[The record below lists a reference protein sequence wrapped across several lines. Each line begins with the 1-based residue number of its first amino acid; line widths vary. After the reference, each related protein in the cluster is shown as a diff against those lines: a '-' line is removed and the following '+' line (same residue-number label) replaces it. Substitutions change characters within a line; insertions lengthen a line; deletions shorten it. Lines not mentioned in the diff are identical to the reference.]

1 MTLSCLFITDLQGK
15 SIISRNY
22 RGDVGVTQSI
32 DTFQRY
38 LSEVE
43 DEAKTPV
50 FHVDVHGDVAP
61 DPQSVGAAGESLFR
75 WGRGGVGG
83 AAGSNRRRG
92 MGIRSLGPFF
102 GTCRLKSV
110 GSVRVL
116 GTTSTCRWHR
126 QGIWGIAV
134 PETTTEAVQS

>member
-38 LSEVE
+38 LSEVD

-61 DPQSVGAAGESLFR
+61 DPE
-75 WGRGGVGG
+75 
-83 AAGSNRRRG
+83 
-92 MGIRSLGPFF
+92 
-102 GTCRLKSV
+102 SV
-110 GSVRVL
+110 GSAGEMLFLDEEWLMGWIGGEQRIR
-116 GTTSTCRWHR
+116 GHGSCSPSHPMHWIIR
-126 QGIWGIAV
+126 Q
-134 PETTTEAVQS
+134 

>member
-38 LSEVE
+38 LSEVD

-61 DPQSVGAAGESLFR
+61 DPE
-75 WGRGGVGG
+75 
-83 AAGSNRRRG
+83 
-92 MGIRSLGPFF
+92 
-102 GTCRLKSV
+102 SV
-110 GSVRVL
+110 GSAGEILFLGEFRLGWSGRWVGPVARKGSAVMVRV
-116 GTTSTCRWHR
+116 THR
-126 QGIWGIAV
+126 IRRIG
-134 PETTTEAVQS
+134 

>member
-38 LSEVE
+38 LSEVD

-61 DPQSVGAAGESLFR
+61 DPGSVGSAGEVAFR
-75 WGRGGVGG
+75 PASDWVGG
-83 AAGSNRRRG
+83 ADWLSSEARERVGHCSVPHPIHWRIRR
-92 MGIRSLGPFF
+92 
-102 GTCRLKSV
+102 
-110 GSVRVL
+110 
-116 GTTSTCRWHR
+116 
-126 QGIWGIAV
+126 
-134 PETTTEAVQS
+134 